1 MDKHKENHASGKGVV
16 EITRYLTAGKTVKII
31 RIIRRQTGEEVPY
44 VKPIITRRFQ
54 NWKPSYKKGCSK

>member
-31 RIIRRQTGEEVPY
+31 RIIRRQTGENTPLS
-44 VKPIITRRFQ
+44 KPLYHKT
-54 NWKPSYKKGCSK
+54 SKFGSLI